1 MVASV
6 AQPVMTTIPRRK
18 TDLQISFRKLVLV
31 VGFMKISSKS
41 HEERM
46 QTHDPFF
53 KTLNA
58 PEIEIPGWRE
68 LSCLAAGSAGIASL
82 RECAIAQA
90 VEPDSSVKAWKFGCR
105 ARRREGKRRKGA
117 WERGLVIR
125 GVGREV
131 RGSAVPRMPD
141 RGRSA
146 DKTTPTEQ
154 QQRTAPKFRV
164 IQIGSSPCP
173 VVSPPPL
180 FLRGFLDG
188 GRTRDPSVEGPVPA
202 SEAGGEP
209 SRESRAE
216 GRELE
221 SEEAE
226 GLAFSFAL
234 GAGLGVS
241 STESAW
247 VSNSAWKMAS
257 SGV

>member
-18 TDLQISFRKLVLV
+18 TDLQISFRKLVLF

-146 DKTTPTEQ
+146 DKTTASER
-154 QQRTAPKFRV
+154 QQRAAPESQASKKKRRAGSLLTRLSVELFRLGLDLV
-164 IQIGSSPCP
+164 VHASHPTHSTSRWHRGSLLLLRSVRDGDFGGEQESADGSGVLQGAAGDLRRIRKRRLPF
-173 VVSPPPL
+173 PPP
-180 FLRGFLDG
+180 R
-188 GRTRDPSVEGPVPA
+188 R
-202 SEAGGEP
+202 
-209 SRESRAE
+209 
-216 GRELE
+216 
-221 SEEAE
+221 
-226 GLAFSFAL
+226 
-234 GAGLGVS
+234 
-241 STESAW
+241 
-247 VSNSAWKMAS
+247 
-257 SGV
+257 